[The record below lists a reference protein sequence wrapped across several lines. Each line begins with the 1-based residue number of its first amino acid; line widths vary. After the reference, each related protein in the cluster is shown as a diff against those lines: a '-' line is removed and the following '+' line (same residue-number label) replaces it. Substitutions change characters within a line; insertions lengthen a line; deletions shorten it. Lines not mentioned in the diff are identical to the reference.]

1 MSEVPLEIDIL
12 FECNICFSNHTK
24 MPTKYKCINCT
35 TQICDECFARYIIT
49 KKNCVFCRS
58 PLIIDNKDI
67 PIVSSYNSENYT
79 LYISFR
85 KVKTIASGFMGLWIC
100 FLLSTTIFFLI
111 FRYFQDSSKSRNSH
125 EKIKNNT
132 DYN

>member
-12 FECNICFSNHTK
+12 FECKICFSTHTK

-35 TQICDECFARYIIT
+35 TKICDECFVYYITT

-67 PIVSSYNSENYT
+67 QTFSSYNSENYT
-79 LYISFR
+79 LYISFQ
-85 KVKTIASGFMGLWIC
+85 KVKNIASGLMCLWIC
-100 FLLSTTIFFLI
+100 FLLGSTVFFLI
-111 FRYFQDSSKSRNSH
+111 FPYFQNSSKFINSH
-125 EKIKNNT
+125 ENNNKT